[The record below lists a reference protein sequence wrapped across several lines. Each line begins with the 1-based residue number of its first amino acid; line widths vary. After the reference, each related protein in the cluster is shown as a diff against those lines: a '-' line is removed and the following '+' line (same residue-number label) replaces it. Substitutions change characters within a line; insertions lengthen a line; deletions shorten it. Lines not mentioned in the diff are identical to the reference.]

1 MKLILKFLLTAGA
14 VFLIANFVPGISL
27 AGGWMTVALVALVW
41 SLISLIVKPV
51 LSIVTL
57 PLTFLTLGLFSFV
70 LNAFLFVAMEYIVP
84 GFSVDGVVPALI
96 GSILLSFVT
105 WAAEKIF

>member
-1 MKLILKFLLTAGA
+1 MKLLLKLLITAGA
-14 VFLIANFVPGISL
+14 VFLIATYVPGIDIT
-27 AGGWMTVALVALVW
+27 GGWMTIGLVALVW

-70 LNAFLFVAMEYIVP
+70 LNAIFFVAMEYVVP
-84 GFSVDGVVPALI
+84 GFSVEGVVPAFI
-96 GSILLSFVT
+96 GSLVLSFVT
-105 WAAEKIF
+105 WGAEKAL

>member
-1 MKLILKFLLTAGA
+1 MKLILKFLLIAGA
-14 VFLIANFVPGISL
+14 VFLIAEGIPGIEIE
-27 AGGWMTVALVALVW
+27 GGWATVALVTLAW
-41 SLISLIVKPV
+41 SLISLVVKPI

-70 LNAFLFVAMEYIVP
+70 LNALLFVAMEYIVP
-84 GFSVDGVVPALI
+84 GFSVDGFVPALI

-105 WAAEKIF
+105 WAVEKLL